1 MSVYFD
7 ILSALKTRVESAVTT
22 SATVALR
29 KRPVMLTGDPFP
41 MVVIS
46 PSEDGEIIEQ
56 EAFNQK
62 VTYIYPVVVV
72 MYLVGDRD
80 QSLDVQGYLAL
91 RQTIRNAIY
100 QPLLGGAGTVYD
112 TQLNMGGPFIQI
124 EQRAT
129 VELTTF
135 RANFLSDETRVA

>member
-7 ILSALKTRVESAVTT
+7 ILNALKTRVESAVSTN
-22 SATVALR
+22 ATVALR
-29 KRPVMLTGDPFP
+29 KRPVMLSGDPFP

-56 EAFNQK
+56 ETFNK
-62 VTYIYPVVVV
+62 NVTYIYPVVVV
-72 MYLVGDRD
+72 MYLVGDRNQD
-80 QSLDVQGYLAL
+80 LAVEGYLSL

-112 TQLNMGGPFIQI
+112 TQLNSGGPFIQV
-124 EQRAT
+124 ENRST

-135 RANFLSDETRVA
+135 RCNFLSLEQRVN

>member
-7 ILSALKTRVESAVTT
+7 ILSALKTRVETAVST
-22 SATVALR
+22 SGTVALR

-41 MVVIS
+41 MVIVS

>member
-7 ILSALKTRVESAVTT
+7 ILNSLKTRVQTAVSTN
-22 SATVALR
+22 ATVALR

-41 MVVIS
+41 MVVVA
-46 PSEDGEIIEQ
+46 PTDDGEIIEQ
-56 EAFNQK
+56 ETFNQG
-62 VTYIYPVVVV
+62 VTYIYPVIVV
-72 MYLVGDRD
+72 MYLVGDRNQD
-80 QSLDVQGYLAL
+80 LNVEGYLSL

-112 TQLNMGGPFIQI
+112 TNLSMGGSFIQV
-124 EQRAT
+124 ENKAT

-135 RANFLSDETRVA
+135 RVNYLSSESRSV